1 MDGFRKVPENVPN
14 QDLLQNYLDQPLTN
28 VPDPFE
34 KYDSFGSHNNA
45 KLKEFLNQFGFEYEF
60 ISATDCY
67 KSGKFDNA
75 LKEILLHYESIK
87 NIILPTLGEERKK
100 TYSPFLP
107 ICPNSGKVLQ
117 VNIESINKE
126 NNTVSYLDDNT
137 KELVTVSILGGS
149 CKLQWKCDWA
159 MRWFSLGVDYEMAG
173 KDLSESVI
181 LSSRIL
187 KVLGKSAPSGFSYEL
202 FLDSNGEKISK
213 SKGNGLSIEEWL
225 RYGTPESLSLFMY
238 TNPKRAK
245 KLYFD
250 IIPKTTDEY
259 FSHSKKYE

>member
-1 MDGFRKVPENVPN
+1 ME
-14 QDLLQNYLDQPLTN
+14 
-28 VPDPFE
+28 
-34 KYDSFGSHNNA
+34 
-45 KLKEFLNQFGFEYEF
+45 FGFIYWYVLVYF
-60 ISATDCY
+60 PLLTSATY
-67 KSGKFDNA
+67 FSKAPVIEGVSGVFHQQID
-75 LKEILLHYESIK
+75 YQ
-87 NIILPTLGEERKK
+87 
-100 TYSPFLP
+100 
-107 ICPNSGKVLQ
+107 SGKVLQ

-187 KVLGKSAPSGFSYEL
+187 KVLGKSPPSGFSYEL

-213 SKGNGLSIEEWL
+213 SNENFIIVGIGINLIKSPKITKYPTTNIKDFRKG
-225 RYGTPESLSLFMY
+225 T
-238 TNPKRAK
+238 A
-245 KLYFD
+245 
-250 IIPKTTDEY
+250 
-259 FSHSKKYE
+259 